1 MAAIWPGPIRGTNRS
16 GSAARWDLL
25 DQALTELPAGS
36 WTSYGDVA
44 ALIGS
49 HPVPVGERLANRVV
63 PNAHRVLR
71 VDGTV
76 SPGFRWVDPTMNIDP
91 MKLLQSEGV
100 EFDDLERANPN
111 QRITTADF
119 AQLLA
124 IELDNAAPALS
135 VDGGGRD
142 LFFAQ
147 LTQHQHRRSS
157 MA

>member
-1 MAAIWPGPIRGTNRS
+1 MQLRAGINPS
-16 GSAARWDLL
+16 C
-25 DQALTELPAGS
+25 PAV
-36 WTSYGDVA
+36 T
-44 ALIGS
+44 
-49 HPVPVGERLANRVV
+49 
-63 PNAHRVLR
+63 
-71 VDGTV
+71 
-76 SPGFRWVDPTMNIDP
+76 
-91 MKLLQSEGV
+91 KLLQSEGV
-100 EFDDLERANPN
+100 EFDDHDRANPN